1 MYKWLGIVG
10 AVVLCPGLAGAWGL
24 LPYCVTRGQDGT
36 TKWQPCLGE
45 SFATAGSVPCLNVT
59 VHDEKNRSGAEG
71 TALRSDLRGSF
82 QKAFD
87 SWINAVRGTIK
98 SAGREAEFADFLQAF
113 PTALEVRV
121 PGATPLPAAQPKP
134 TSKRRGKKA
143 PAPAAPARPV
153 STDKTCMNVTVN
165 VGWEH
170 GYEWHTCADAN
181 PVKSV
186 INWYTHYF
194 WYHDPNA
201 GPQMFGMT
209 GNACHGNPKV
219 LAHEIGHLLGLADL
233 YWNKLEGD
241 SKEQVIVQDFSLLRM
256 GISSNTM
263 ERSSIMGA
271 ADRKPIGCDDVDAI
285 INMADLVAAKRGSV
299 SPRVKNG
306 WKSFCPDY
314 SSFRYAYGQ
323 PYKTAEE
330 YEQNKKR
337 IEAVLFFEKSFLPW
351 YQEYDRLQAEI
362 GKLNNRLNNAPRPLT
377 TADLMDSAKLNYL
390 TDRQRQVGELYV
402 RLERRDGKVSILDQ
416 YNEMLAEVNRYAAI
430 APGTPLY
437 DRQVLAGYTPFEAHL
452 MDAVAKQAHHCV
464 VCDQLIPADEEAFIK
479 SGRHSVYFHE
489 SCARKGASN
498 SRISAYAR
506 QYGYDRE
513 KTAAPAQ
520 TYSQLFAKALAEGV
534 RLDVPGVDLTLPSRE
549 PALASVEAAPLPA
562 AAPRTP
568 AAPAAA
574 PRVSKPAS
582 KPAAKTPAK
591 RTGTPA
597 VTPSGT
603 DQFSETALAGR
614 PRAQVKGLP
623 TPPVTTAPET
633 PAPAKPAE
641 LVCAICGKKIASE
654 ADAYIPPEKSRGP
667 VHKHS
672 ECAFKYFA
680 RFYSVDNAS
689 LERYGKYYFLNEPS
703 GVTAAKGLMKKLG
716 LTPEEVNTY
725 AAASREAARVKA
737 QEQRESLDRA
747 KKWDELKAA
756 YESACSGAY
765 VKVSQADKER
775 FIYNNRVTLNAIR
788 RKQKEN
794 KKLTKKERLVWQ
806 NYQNMMA
813 SAEKQRQCEEAAAA
827 WKAFNGK

>member
-1 MYKWLGIVG
+1 MNKWLGVVC

-45 SFATAGSVPCLNVT
+45 SFVTAGSVPCLNVT

-71 TALRSDLRGSF
+71 AALRSDLRGSF

-87 SWINAVRGTIK
+87 SWVNAVRGTIK
-98 SAGREAEFADFLQAF
+98 SSGREAEFADFLQSF
-113 PTALEVRV
+113 PTAIEVRV
-121 PGATPLPAAQPKP
+121 PGASPMPSAQPQQ

-165 VGWEH
+165 VGWER
-170 GYEWHTCADAN
+170 GYEWRTCADAN

-201 GPQMFGMT
+201 GAQAFGMT
-209 GNACHGNPKV
+209 GNGCHGNPKV

-233 YWNKLEGD
+233 YWNRLEGE

-256 GISSNTM
+256 GISSKTM
-263 ERSSIMGA
+263 ERASIMGT
-271 ADRKPIGCDDVDAI
+271 ADGNPIGCDDVDAL
-285 INMADLVAAKRGSV
+285 INMADLVAAKQGNV

-306 WKSFCPDY
+306 WKSFCPNY
-314 SSFRYAYGQ
+314 SSFSYAYGQ

-351 YQEYDRLQAEI
+351 YKEYDRLQAEI

-390 TDRQRQVGELYV
+390 TDRQKKVGDLYV
-402 RLERRDGKVSILDQ
+402 RLERTDGKVSILEQ
-416 YNEMLAEVNRYAAI
+416 YNEMLAAVNEHASI

-437 DRQVLAGYTPFEAHL
+437 DQQVLAGYKPFEAHL

-464 VCDQLIPADEEAFIK
+464 VCDQLIPEDEEAFIK
-479 SGRHSVYFHE
+479 SGRHSVYFHR
-489 SCARKGASN
+489 SCAGKGASN
-498 SRISAYAR
+498 SRISAYAKK
-506 QYGYDRE
+506 YGYDRE
-513 KTAAPAQ
+513 QTAAKAQ
-520 TYSQLFAKALAEGV
+520 TYSQLRAKAVAEGIRV
-534 RLDVPGVDLTLPSRE
+534 DVPGVDLPLPSRE
-549 PALASVEAAPLPA
+549 PVVLAPA
-562 AAPRTP
+562 QPSRSAAPRTSS
-568 AAPAAA
+568 APAAT

-582 KPAAKTPAK
+582 KSVAKTPAK
-591 RTGTPA
+591 RKGAPTVAPFGA
-597 VTPSGT
+597 

-614 PRAQVKGLP
+614 PRAQVKGLR
-623 TPPVTTAPET
+623 PVTTAPET
-633 PAPAKPAE
+633 PVPAKPAE
-641 LVCAICGKKIASE
+641 LVCAVCGKKIASE

-716 LTPEEVNTY
+716 LTPEEVKTY

-737 QEQRESLDRA
+737 QEQRESLERS
-747 KKWDELKAA
+747 KKWDKLKAA

-765 VKVSQADKER
+765 VKVSRADKEK
-775 FIYNNRVTLNAIR
+775 FIYDNRVALNSIR

-794 KKLTKKERLVWQ
+794 KKLTKKER
-806 NYQNMMA
+806 
-813 SAEKQRQCEEAAAA
+813 
-827 WKAFNGK
+827 

>member
-1 MYKWLGIVG
+1 MYKWLGVVC

-24 LPYCVTRGQDGT
+24 LPQCVTRGQDGT
-36 TKWQPCLGE
+36 TKWQSCLGE
-45 SFATAGSVPCLNVT
+45 SFVTAGSVPCLNVN

-71 TALRSDLRGSF
+71 AALRSDLRGSF

-98 SAGREAEFADFLQAF
+98 SSGREAEFADFLQSF
-113 PTALEVRV
+113 PSALEVRV
-121 PGATPLPAAQPKP
+121 PGATPIPAAQPQQ

-153 STDKTCMNVTVN
+153 STAKTCMNVTVN

-201 GPQMFGMT
+201 GLQSFSTT
-209 GNACHGNPKV
+209 GNNCHDNPKV

-233 YWNKLEGD
+233 YWNKLERK
-241 SKEQVIVQDFSLLRM
+241 SNEQVIGQDFSLLRM
-256 GISSNTM
+256 GISSSTM

-271 ADRKPIGCDDVDAI
+271 ANRQLMGCDDVDAL
-285 INMADLVAAKRGSV
+285 INMADLVAAKRGNV

-306 WKSFCPDY
+306 WKSFCPNY
-314 SSFRYAYGQ
+314 SSFSYAYGQ

-351 YQEYDRLQAEI
+351 YQESDRLQAEI
-362 GKLNNRLNNAPRPLT
+362 GKLEKRLNNAPRPLT

-390 TDRQRQVGELYV
+390 NDRQRQVGELYV
-402 RLERRDGKVSILDQ
+402 LLERPDGKVSILDQ
-416 YNEMLAEVNRYAAI
+416 YNKMLAEVNKHASI

-437 DRQVLAGYTPFEAHL
+437 DQQVLAGYTPFERHL
-452 MDAVAKQAHHCV
+452 MDAVAKQPHHCV
-464 VCDQLIPADEEAFIK
+464 VCDQLIPADEEVFSK
-479 SGRHSVYFHE
+479 SWGHSLYLHS
-489 SCARKGASN
+489 SCAKKGARTSQ
-498 SRISAYAR
+498 ISAYAR
-506 QYGYDRE
+506 KYGYDRE
-513 KTAAPAQ
+513 RTAAPAQ
-520 TYSQLFAKALAEGV
+520 TYSQLRAKALTEGIHV
-534 RLDVPGVDLTLPSRE
+534 DVPGVDL
-549 PALASVEAAPLPA
+549 PLPA
-562 AAPRTP
+562 RKPVLASAKAASSLD
-568 AAPAAA
+568 APAAT
-574 PRVSKPAS
+574 PRVSVPAS
-582 KPAAKTPAK
+582 KSAAKTPAK
-591 RTGTPA
+591 RTETPVA
-597 VTPSGT
+597 K

-623 TPPVTTAPET
+623 TPPVTTSSET
-633 PAPAKPAE
+633 PAPAKSAK

-680 RFYSVDNAS
+680 RFYSGDNAR

-788 RKQKEN
+788 RKQKAN

-827 WKAFNGK
+827 WKAFSGK

>member
-1 MYKWLGIVG
+1 MNKWLGVVC

-45 SFATAGSVPCLNVT
+45 SFVTAGSVPCLNVT

-71 TALRSDLRGSF
+71 AALRSDLRGSF

-87 SWINAVRGTIK
+87 SWVNAVRGTIK
-98 SAGREAEFADFLQAF
+98 SSGREAEFADFLQSF
-113 PTALEVRV
+113 PTAIEVRV
-121 PGATPLPAAQPKP
+121 PGATPLPTAQPQQ

-170 GYEWHTCADAN
+170 GYEWRTCADAN

-201 GPQMFGMT
+201 GAQAFGMT
-209 GNACHGNPKV
+209 GNGCHGNPKV

-233 YWNKLEGD
+233 YWNRLEGE

-256 GISSNTM
+256 GISSKTM
-263 ERSSIMGA
+263 ERASIMGT
-271 ADRKPIGCDDVDAI
+271 ADGNPIGCDDVDAL
-285 INMADLVAAKRGSV
+285 INMADLVAAKQGNV

-306 WKSFCPDY
+306 WKSFCPNY
-314 SSFRYAYGQ
+314 SSFSYAYGQ

-351 YQEYDRLQAEI
+351 YKEYDRLQAEI

-390 TDRQRQVGELYV
+390 TDRQRKVGDLYV
-402 RLERRDGKVSILDQ
+402 RLERTDGKVSILDQ
-416 YNEMLAEVNRYAAI
+416 YNEMLAEVNKHAAI

-437 DRQVLAGYTPFEAHL
+437 DQQVLAGYTPSEAHL

-464 VCDQLIPADEEAFIK
+464 VCDQLIPADEEAFMK

-513 KTAAPAQ
+513 KKAAPAQ
-520 TYSQLFAKALAEGV
+520 TYSQLRAKALAEGI
-534 RLDVPGVDLTLPSRE
+534 RLDVPGVDLPLPSRE
-549 PALASVEAAPLPA
+549 PVVLAPSQPSRS
-562 AAPRTP
+562 AAPRTSS
-568 AAPAAA
+568 APAAT

-582 KPAAKTPAK
+582 KSVAKTPAK
-591 RTGTPA
+591 RKGSPA
-597 VTPSGT
+597 VAPSGA

-614 PRAQVKGLP
+614 PRAQVKGLR
-623 TPPVTTAPET
+623 PVTTAPET

-641 LVCAICGKKIASE
+641 LVCAVCGKKIASE

-716 LTPEEVNTY
+716 LTPEEVKTY

-737 QEQRESLDRA
+737 QEQRESLERS
-747 KKWDELKAA
+747 KKWGELKAA
-756 YESACSGAY
+756 YEEACSGAY
-765 VKVSQADKER
+765 VKVSQADKEK
-775 FIYNNRVTLNAIR
+775 FIYDNRVALNSIR

-813 SAEKQRQCEEAAAA
+813 NAEKQKKCEEAAAA
-827 WKAFNGK
+827 WKAFSGK